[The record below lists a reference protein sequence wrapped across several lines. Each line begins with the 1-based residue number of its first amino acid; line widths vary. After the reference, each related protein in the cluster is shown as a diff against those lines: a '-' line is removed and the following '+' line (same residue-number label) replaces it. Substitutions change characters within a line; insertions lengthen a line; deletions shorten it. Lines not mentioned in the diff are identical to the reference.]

1 MTVLINL
8 AVGTAATLLLLVPG
22 VAVALLWEPA
32 PTIGRKS
39 DESPLP
45 HLLLVLGW
53 GFGIV
58 PFLAFS
64 YVLFLRQPLTLLPL
78 IATGLLVTFVALAI
92 WHRRGRRI
100 PEQLRSGWR
109 EAAPVLAAAAAV
121 GIAYLLKY
129 DRSIFSAESCMHRV
143 VMQTLHLTDPVI
155 DLLASNRDDQRLG
168 NTAVLST
175 FVLLHGS
182 MGFRLIYG
190 LVGFFA
196 ALGGFLLGR
205 RLPGHWGWAWFVA
218 LLLPLNPYLSRMPL
232 IDENLLTL
240 GYASLFLPLLLRRD
254 APYVSIGA
262 MLGLSVMM
270 RHVGILWL
278 PAVCFAVW
286 TQESKRLGAFVK
298 LLVPFTLVTLVGHIH
313 HAVALGSIFRLETFD
328 QLEPIR
334 HRFLGEYSG
343 LLQWPFAESLVRT
356 PWNPFPTFVM
366 WPVYLVAHFGLVLF
380 AGMLSGAVA
389 LVRYRRTEGLFWLLW
404 MAPLYV
410 ALSLQENW
418 DVPNKMGVIFILFHP
433 LVLWCAAGLRAAVRS
448 PRHWGVALAS
458 LVLVSW
464 AVCRLLPGLDVAAD
478 ERYYRAWPGQPRE
491 SSDFVQQEQER
502 MTAVYLW
509 PDFTR
514 ATEAVPFFRAGKL
527 TGLLDD
533 MADPSLHRPAAPYG
547 WFPGD
552 TVDQTLPPVNVEVDL
567 SRRLF
572 DREGPW
578 VVVSDG
584 DGEVDLDLTRP
595 GGEAVIPN
603 IKVPWS
609 KRPITLFVTAGRAE
623 VTGLAVAYE
632 PWTDDPDRRRYLVER
647 YARAMTV
654 LLGWSR
660 QAVAKVRTI
669 TVATDRIRLRVP
681 QGPMSVIETIS
692 NSGNKYLYWGTFVG
706 PGAQLEMR
714 GPYRVLHN

>member
-1 MTVLINL
+1 MLKTLTV
-8 AVGTAATLLLLVPG
+8 
-22 VAVALLWEPA
+22 
-32 PTIGRKS
+32 
-39 DESPLP
+39 
-45 HLLLVLGW
+45 
-53 GFGIV
+53 
-58 PFLAFS
+58 
-64 YVLFLRQPLTLLPL
+64 
-78 IATGLLVTFVALAI
+78 
-92 WHRRGRRI
+92 
-100 PEQLRSGWR
+100 
-109 EAAPVLAAAAAV
+109 
-121 GIAYLLKY
+121 
-129 DRSIFSAESCMHRV
+129 
-143 VMQTLHLTDPVI
+143 
-155 DLLASNRDDQRLG
+155 
-168 NTAVLST
+168 TAVLA
-175 FVLLHGS
+175 LLPISELRGA
-182 MGFRLIYG
+182 LPYALAKEVPLWLAYPYCVILNA
-190 LVGFFA
+190 LVGPYVYVFLSSAHKLFA
-196 ALGGFLLGR
+196 HMDWYR
-205 RLPGHWGWAWFVA
+205 RL
-218 LLLPLNPYLSRMPL
+218 
-232 IDENLLTL
+232 
-240 GYASLFLPLLLRRD
+240 
-254 APYVSIGA
+254 
-262 MLGLSVMM
+262 
-270 RHVGILWL
+270 
-278 PAVCFAVW
+278 
-286 TQESKRLGAFVK
+286 
-298 LLVPFTLVTLVGHIH
+298 
-313 HAVALGSIFRLETFD
+313 FD
-328 QLEPIR
+328 K
-334 HRFLGEYSG
+334 
-343 LLQWPFAESLVRT
+343 
-356 PWNPFPTFVM
+356 
-366 WPVYLVAHFGLVLF
+366 LVARARAKVHGKVKRFGYFGLVLF